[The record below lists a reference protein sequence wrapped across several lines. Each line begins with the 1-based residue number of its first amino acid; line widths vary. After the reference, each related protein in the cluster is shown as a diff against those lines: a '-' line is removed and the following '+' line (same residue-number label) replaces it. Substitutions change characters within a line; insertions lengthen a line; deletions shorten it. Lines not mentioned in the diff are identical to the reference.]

1 MHSFADDRY
10 DFPNVPFS
18 TADFNVPLG
27 RCPVDHGWVSDYYN
41 ADNVRN
47 CDLEG
52 LNDLYFGPDN
62 DYHTRDVIV
71 EYLNVMLEM
80 GVAGFR
86 IDAAKHMW
94 PSDLADIVNR

>member
-1 MHSFADDRY
+1 M
-10 DFPNVPFS
+10 PFNIH
-18 TADFNVPLG
+18 DFNVPKG
-27 RCPVDHGWVSDYYN
+27 RCPSDHGWVSDYYH
-41 ADNVRN
+41 AENVRN
-47 CDLEG
+47 CDLDG

-71 EYLNVMLEM
+71 EYLNGMLEM

-94 PSDLADIVNR
+94 PGELRDIYHR